1 MIRKKQ
7 MLQKVHKKVNKQ
19 LVSKYCPVSLLPIVL
34 KFQKNWYLTVH
45 DFLDQNCLL
54 SANHSGLRTGVPS
67 LHQSASA
74 STHYT

>member
-34 KFQKNWYLTVH
+34 KFQKN
-45 DFLDQNCLL
+45 
-54 SANHSGLRTGVPS
+54 
-67 LHQSASA
+67 
-74 STHYT
+74 